1 MRYSEFT
8 IEARKNP
15 EKNPK
20 AFVNDEIYRELDK
33 VIKSNDKIA
42 GSNDNLFVSF
52 TGVDKLGIN
61 PTSKYNTPLGI
72 YSYPAGYVKSKVG
85 TTNSM
90 NHLPFAGDSPYA
102 TIFKARG
109 NIIDLTE
116 ISDREVNE
124 YYKKIAEYWSKVSGK
139 DWKTSVDQVEDIIND
154 APYNAKI
161 SSYEGG
167 KLWFVTMKVSAM
179 MARKKPAETQ
189 VAKPDSVSWNTL
201 FRAIGVSGCVDNG
214 AGIIHTSEPH
224 QAVFFD
230 IGAVSVIK
238 RVYNKFNYNPLEIK
252 HNSGAGAD
260 LKQYMTNNHKK
271 FKNMSAAH
279 QELMVLDNPYN
290 LRFLKHVSDDLKYKL
305 LDKKPSSITYIR
317 NPTEAMKEFVIKAD
331 PDNIQYIKKPSR
343 ELQKL
348 AVTLSG
354 NSIRYIIG
362 ELPKSIT
369 KLITPI
375 SNEKKIK
382 LYPSEEIQ
390 KIAVQN
396 GNRALVS
403 IINAGITPSEAVQQ
417 AAVKNNGTVI
427 TQLMYRGFKPSEAVQ
442 LLAVE
447 NEPNVLEDIL
457 LYKIIPSVTVV
468 TAAGV
473 SAQWLIT
480 GMRSAG
486 LPLSPELKQW
496 AGV

>member
-1 MRYSEFT
+1 
-8 IEARKNP
+8 
-15 EKNPK
+15 
-20 AFVNDEIYRELDK
+20 LDK

-42 GSNDNLFVSF
+42 GNNDNLFVSF

-61 PTSKYNTPLGI
+61 PTSQYITPLGI
-72 YSYPAGYVKSKVG
+72 YSYPAGYVKSKAG
-85 TTNSM
+85 TRNM
-90 NHLPFAGDSPYA
+90 NHLPFAGDSHYA

-139 DWKTSVDQVEDIIND
+139 DWKTSVYQVEDIIND
-154 APYNAKI
+154 APSNAKM

-167 KLWFVTMKVSAM
+167 KLWYVTMKVAGM
-179 MARKKPAETQ
+179 MARKKPVAKQES
-189 VAKPDSVSWNTL
+189 AKPDAVSWNTL
-201 FRAIGVSGCVDNG
+201 FRNIGVSGCIDNG
-214 AGIIHTSEPH
+214 VGIIHTSEPH

-238 RVYNKFNYNPLEIK
+238 RVYNKANYNPLDIK
-252 HNSGAGAD
+252 HNAGMGSD
-260 LKQYMTNNHKK
+260 LKQYMANTHKK
-271 FKNMSAAH
+271 IKNMSVAD
-279 QELMVLDNPYN
+279 QEQLVLNNPVNLRYIPNPPEALIYAVLD
-290 LRFLKHVSDDLKYKL
+290 KYP
-305 LDKKPSSITYIR
+305 DSIVNVKK
-317 NPTEAMKEFVIKAD
+317 PTEAMKEYSIKLD
-331 PDNIQYIKKPSR
+331 PDSIQYIKKPSR

-354 NSIRYIIG
+354 NSIKYIIG
-362 ELPKSIT
+362 ELPKSIA
-369 KLITPI
+369 KLITPL

-396 GNRALVS
+396 GNRALL
-403 IINAGITPSEAVQQ
+403 IIMRAGIKPSEAVQQ

-427 TQLMYRGFKPSEAVQ
+427 TQLMYRKINPSEAVQ
-442 LLAVE
+442 LLAVK
-447 NEPNVLEDIL
+447 NDPNTLDDIL
-457 LYKIIPSVTVV
+457 QHRIVPSVAVV

-473 SAQWLIT
+473 SPQWLIT

-496 AGV
+496 AGVQ